1 MIIKEL
7 IELMSDKGKRFCVD
21 KADMSK
27 VFSWLKQ
34 YSEKYAKQPDME
46 AIYREM
52 AKETGLYIEQTVS
65 GIRVLETLQL
75 IEIEKSDSIDIKI
88 IEHTEKKDLSD
99 AAVFAALQRL
109 R

>member
-1 MIIKEL
+1 
-7 IELMSDKGKRFCVD
+7 
-21 KADMSK
+21 MSK

-88 IEHTEKKDLSD
+88 IEHTEKKRFKRCCCICGL
-99 AAVFAALQRL
+99 AETEIKTYGRPT
-109 R
+109 